1 MSSKLEELHRTLT
14 SMLKEELMQDIL
26 DRINEY
32 LTEEGYRTTD
42 QSYNIALM
50 SIYMNRERTTL
61 YIEILMI
68 TGLKILVMCKELPED
83 SSIHCIPFAYPPTS
97 IIQPK

>member
-1 MSSKLEELHRTLT
+1 MTGKLEELHRTLT
-14 SMLKEELMQDIL
+14 SMLKEELMSDVIS
-26 DRINEY
+26 Y
-32 LTEEGYRTTD
+32 LNAYLAEDGYKITD
-42 QSYNIALM
+42 ESYNIALM
-50 SIYMNRERTTL
+50 NIYMNKEKTTL
-61 YIEILMI
+61 YVEILFI